1 MNPDL
6 KFQNNFE
13 VPMIEYQLD
22 RMTGTKIDT
31 IAYISY
37 QSLYEIFGCKK
48 NMTTRRRKRNKM
60 KYQRITDC
68 PSKSNGSKQECTGN
82 IDAMLN
88 TTKYNSKL
96 FIIDGKLET
105 FYLPGIKNVL
115 LKAIMVMKIC
125 INP

>member
-1 MNPDL
+1 
-6 KFQNNFE
+6 
-13 VPMIEYQLD
+13 
-22 RMTGTKIDT
+22 
-31 IAYISY
+31 
-37 QSLYEIFGCKK
+37 
-48 NMTTRRRKRNKM
+48 M
-60 KYQRITDC
+60 KYQRSTDC

-96 FIIDGKLET
+96 FET

>member
-48 NMTTRRRKRNKM
+48 KHDNQKK
-60 KYQRITDC
+60 
-68 PSKSNGSKQECTGN
+68 E
-82 IDAMLN
+82 
-88 TTKYNSKL
+88 
-96 FIIDGKLET
+96 EE
-105 FYLPGIKNVL
+105 
-115 LKAIMVMKIC
+115 
-125 INP
+125 